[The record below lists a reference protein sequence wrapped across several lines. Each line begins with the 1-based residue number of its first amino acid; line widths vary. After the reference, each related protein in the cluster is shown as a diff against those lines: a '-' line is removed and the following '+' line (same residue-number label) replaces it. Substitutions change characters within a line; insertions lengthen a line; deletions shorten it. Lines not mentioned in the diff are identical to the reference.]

1 MNFFKDYN
9 RVDHI
14 LSRNFNNI
22 LGIDRDSEIDQ
33 HSKKS
38 DGNEN
43 QKREKESLPNG
54 FECGLKNRSTVL
66 SSEAHN
72 NSNEASLNAI
82 TDGKVNGYASRP
94 DAASI
99 TNKNYDSNE
108 KNKHE

>member
-1 MNFFKDYN
+1 MAK
-9 RVDHI
+9 RV
-14 LSRNFNNI
+14 
-22 LGIDRDSEIDQ
+22 SEQICQ
-33 HSKKS
+33 S
-38 DGNEN
+38 
-43 QKREKESLPNG
+43 

-94 DAASI
+94 DTASI